1 MPTGDA
7 RRTVDF
13 EAGGFRYVPSVF
25 QYSAGVAAADG
36 YAIERVRFERPLLLG
51 KGFAAIDAHLRR
63 RGRPATA
70 LCACELRSPEPF
82 SESGFAAF
90 NRDYVSTLGQWGLY
104 RDGVNPVARTNVC
117 PVRDPPS
124 SPSLSAFSYTV
135 AAADR
140 HSPTFVVSGGG
151 EAQEGRSSYR
161 ESIVAY
167 GDTSVHGLRS
177 KVRYVVAEMTRRLAA
192 LGLDWTH
199 ATVAQ
204 AYTVHDIGP
213 MMADEIVAAGAAANG
228 VLWHWCRPPVAGIE
242 FEMDVRGVR
251 VEQVID
257 A

>member
-1 MPTGDA
+1 
-7 RRTVDF
+7 
-13 EAGGFRYVPSVF
+13 VF
-25 QYSAGVAAADG
+25 HNSGGVAAADG
-36 YAIERVRFERPLLLG
+36 HAIERVRLARPVPLRE
-51 KGFAAIDAHLRR
+51 GFAAIEAHLRR
-63 RGRPATA
+63 RGRPPAA

-90 NRDYVSTLGQWGLY
+90 NRDYVSTLGRWGPY

-117 PVRDPPS
+117 PVRDPPRA
-124 SPSLSAFSYTV
+124 PSLSAFSYTV
-135 AAADR
+135 AAPPGDAR
-140 HSPTFVVSGGG
+140 TFVVSGGG

-167 GDTSVHGLRS
+167 GDTSVHGLRA

-192 LGLDWTH
+192 LGVDWTH
-199 ATVAQ
+199 ATAAQ

-228 VLWHWCRPPVAGIE
+228 LVWHWCRPPVAGIE